1 MEFSIALATIGFMY
15 IGENIYY
22 SLHFKGDKN
31 EIQGC
36 CLKTYKKQSGG
47 GYE

>member
-22 SLHFKGDKN
+22 SLHLGDKMRYK
-31 EIQGC
+31 GVV
-36 CLKTYKKQSGG
+36 LKLTKTKR
-47 GYE
+47 